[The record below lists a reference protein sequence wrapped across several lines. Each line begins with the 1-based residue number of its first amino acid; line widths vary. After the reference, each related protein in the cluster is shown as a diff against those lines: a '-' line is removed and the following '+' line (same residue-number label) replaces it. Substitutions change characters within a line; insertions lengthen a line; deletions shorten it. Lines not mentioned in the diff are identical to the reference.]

1 MRFNTEGSND
11 GTLEGHQDAEICEQR
26 ASEGLLDHGCMH
38 SSARGAWRHLVVV
51 RRLRHSVVVS
61 MRRDTFAFMTAR
73 CTQYQGKSEDVTMK
87 TKRRNTRNLRIGI
100 SILVLVAILIVLWEF
115 RVYHLFSAH

>member
-1 MRFNTEGSND
+1 
-11 GTLEGHQDAEICEQR
+11 
-26 ASEGLLDHGCMH
+26 
-38 SSARGAWRHLVVV
+38 
-51 RRLRHSVVVS
+51 
-61 MRRDTFAFMTAR
+61 
-73 CTQYQGKSEDVTMK
+73 MK